1 MRKRGRFAHVRGDE
15 LDADAENEAI
25 RRRRRRRRRRVS
37 GRDEEGTGIEF
48 GCVEDREIPWR
59 ERKAEE
65 VPEEL
70 KRKREIG
77 WSGEE

>member
-1 MRKRGRFAHVRGDE
+1 M
-15 LDADAENEAI
+15 
-25 RRRRRRRRRRVS
+25 S
-37 GRDEEGTGIEF
+37 GRDEERTRIEL

-65 VPEEL
+65 VPEAL

>member
-1 MRKRGRFAHVRGDE
+1 MRRGRGSNSDVLKIGKFPGE
-15 LDADAENEAI
+15 
-25 RRRRRRRRRRVS
+25 
-37 GRDEEGTGIEF
+37 
-48 GCVEDREIPWR
+48 R

-65 VPEEL
+65 VPEAL

>member
-1 MRKRGRFAHVRGDE
+1 MC
-15 LDADAENEAI
+15 
-25 RRRRRRRRRRVS
+25 RRS
-37 GRDEEGTGIEF
+37 GNSLE
-48 GCVEDREIPWR
+48 R

-65 VPEEL
+65 VPEAL